1 MTGVVERMLGGEG
14 RIAGRLIPDASGR
27 FVWGNGV
34 VTMVF
39 EASDDAP
46 VRLVGLSGR
55 GMRPVDANISGE
67 PDAQ

>member
-1 MTGVVERMLGGEG
+1 MTGVVERMLGGEE

-39 EASDDAP
+39 EA
-46 VRLVGLSGR
+46 
-55 GMRPVDANISGE
+55 
-67 PDAQ
+67 